1 MKEDFCTM
9 RLLLALFIMMFA
21 CGSSFADMKPASSF
35 TERQPKTHNSNAWGL
50 VYAGAITE
58 NVHGKVNIHPIA
70 YELNGITIAA
80 NLYTPAGYEPS
91 KKYPAITVA
100 HPNGGVKEQVAG
112 LFAQKLA
119 EAGYITI
126 ATDAAFQGESGGS
139 PRHTDIPFFRTE
151 DIHGMVDVLS
161 VYPGVD
167 KNRIGL
173 LGICGGAG
181 YTLNAAKSEK
191 RAKAVAVLSMF
202 NSGRVRREGYM
213 SQQVRDVQERLKQAS
228 EARAVQVER
237 GEIIPAGTVDFDALT
252 DESIAAITNDLYREG
267 MQYYGRTHR
276 HPNSTFEY
284 TRSSLIELMPFDVS
298 DNIKLINVPLLMMAG
313 SLADSLY
320 MSEDAIE
327 KATGTDD
334 KELFL
339 VQGAHHI
346 ETYWKPEFVEQEI
359 SKLKEFFGRTL

>member
-1 MKEDFCTM
+1 MKYAVI
-9 RLLLALFIMMFA
+9 LLAVLAMILT
-21 CGSSFADMKPASSF
+21 CVPSFADMIPVKAF
-35 TERQPKTHNSNAWGL
+35 KDRQPETHNSNTWGL

-58 NVHGKVNIHPIA
+58 NVPGKVNIHPIT

-80 NLYTPAGYEPS
+80 NVYTPAGYDPS
-91 KKYPAITVA
+91 KKYPAVTVA

-119 EAGYITI
+119 EAGYI
-126 ATDAAFQGESGGS
+126 AVAADAAYQGESGGF

-151 DIHGMVDVLS
+151 DIHGMVDLLT

-167 KNRIGL
+167 KERIGL

-213 SQQVRDVQERLKQAS
+213 SQQVKDVQARLKQAS
-228 EARAVQVER
+228 DARAAQVST
-237 GEIIPAGTVDFDALT
+237 GEILPAGTVDFDALT
-252 DESIAAITNDLYREG
+252 DEAIAAITNDLYREG
-267 MQYYGRTHR
+267 MQYYGRTHK

-284 TRSSLIELMPFDVS
+284 TRSSLTELMPFDVT
-298 DNIKLINVPLLMMAG
+298 DNLKLIDVPLLMMAG

-327 KATGTDD
+327 KATGTSD